1 MADRMSDYCEI
12 VVRGQLDPNWS
23 EWFEGLAI
31 THDDRDKTI
40 ILGPIRDQAALYG
53 ILTKMRVAAW
63 GQVQRRRAAPSA
75 ACHCWPAYPTPGR
88 ARSRRARPFG
98 GKLYA

>member
-53 ILTKMRVAAW
+53 ILTKMRDLALFLISVRYIADESIKQD
-63 GQVQRRRAAPSA
+63 GDSDNN
-75 ACHCWPAYPTPGR
+75 
-88 ARSRRARPFG
+88 S
-98 GKLYA
+98 